1 MYGPRLWDCHRN
13 CSPCSSE
20 LYRFPSGCGLFCRRF
35 ATVSKEPKMN
45 HFWALWALAGCNVS
59 SLQVVLS
66 GPRGEGSGLIN
77 SCRGTALAR
86 RSVEGAP
93 CMCVVSYWVGDRE
106 KPHTDPSFPPLSSS
120 WISGH
125 FWSQGSYSPRHLT
138 QGRRSITVWEHWSG
152 CPLSH
157 ARVFYFGCSHIS
169 IFGTT
174 AQLSKLCCLSP
185 HVALAQLTL

>member
-1 MYGPRLWDCHRN
+1 MFIFLHRWTQKRRLLLGCGLCSFSFVGGNSRVNTPLMYGPRLWDCHRN
-13 CSPCSSE
+13 CSPCSSG

-93 CMCVVSYWVGDRE
+93 CMCVVSYWVGDKR
-106 KPHTDPSFPPLSSS
+106 S
-120 WISGH
+120 
-125 FWSQGSYSPRHLT
+125 LT
-138 QGRRSITVWEHWSG
+138 QIL
-152 CPLSH
+152 PLPSLLFLNLR
-157 ARVFYFGCSHIS
+157 AFLVPR
-169 IFGTT
+169 
-174 AQLSKLCCLSP
+174 LL
-185 HVALAQLTL
+185 

>member
-13 CSPCSSE
+13 CSPCSSG

-59 SLQVVLS
+59 SLKVVYPDLVERVLVWSTAAEAQPWPSGRWKELPVCVLWAIGWGTREASHRSFLS
-66 GPRGEGSGLIN
+66 
-77 SCRGTALAR
+77 
-86 RSVEGAP
+86 
-93 CMCVVSYWVGDRE
+93 
-106 KPHTDPSFPPLSSS
+106 PLSSS